1 MIRRPFL
8 VLVLAVLLP
17 DPARAEFTEAVMAHA
32 QGRYDQALMML
43 RPLAETAHHP
53 YAQYY
58 LGIMYLNGQGVAPDP
73 KEAGRWLTSAA
84 EQGVAQAQ
92 YRLGQLYAKGQGVS
106 KDMEIAYAWFG
117 VAAHLGNT
125 QAATE
130 KKTAAA
136 TLSGDA
142 LRKAESLSTDYI
154 DRYGKPPGERN

>member
-1 MIRRPFL
+1 MTRL
-8 VLVLAVLLP
+8 SG
-17 DPARAEFTEAVMAHA
+17 RAFAT
-32 QGRYDQALMML
+32 GDQTL
-43 RPLAETAHHP
+43 RSLAETAHHP

-125 QAATE
+125 QAASE
-130 KKTAAA
+130 KKTAAVA
-136 TLSGDA
+136 LSGDA

-154 DRYGKPPGERN
+154 ERYGKPPGERN

>member
-1 MIRRPFL
+1 
-8 VLVLAVLLP
+8 
-17 DPARAEFTEAVMAHA
+17 MAHA
-32 QGRYDQALMML
+32 QGRYDQASMML

-58 LGIMYLNGQGVAPDP
+58 LGIMYLNGQGVAPGP
-73 KEAGRWLTSAA
+73 KEARRWITSAA

-92 YRLGQLYAKGQGVS
+92 YRLGQLYAKGQGVP
-106 KDMEIAYAWFG
+106 KDMEIAYAWFS

-130 KKTAAA
+130 KMAAGA
-136 TLSGDA
+136 LSGDA

-154 DRYGKPPGERN
+154 DCYGKPPGERNYSPAEDLLPASPGSVSAGVGD

>member
-1 MIRRPFL
+1 
-8 VLVLAVLLP
+8 
-17 DPARAEFTEAVMAHA
+17 
-32 QGRYDQALMML
+32 MML

-125 QAATE
+125 QAATRE
-130 KKTAAA
+130 KDGRRYAVRRCVAQ
-136 TLSGDA
+136 GRIP
-142 LRKAESLSTDYI
+142 LRRLHRSL
-154 DRYGKPPGERN
+154 RQGARRAQVVYG

>member
-8 VLVLAVLLP
+8 VLALAALLS
-17 DPARAEFTEAVMAHA
+17 DPARAGFTEAVMAHA

-58 LGIMYLNGQGVAPDP
+58 LGIMYLNGQGVAPDL
-73 KEAGRWLTSAA
+73 KEAARWLTRAA

-92 YRLGQLYAKGQGVS
+92 YRLGQLYAKGQGVP

-130 KKTAAA
+130 KKTAASA
-136 TLSGDA
+136 LSGDA
-142 LRKAESLSTDYI
+142 LRNAESLSTNYI
-154 DRYGKPPGERN
+154 DRYGKAPGGRK